1 MRPEPLS
8 GAGLEWLI
16 HSIVSAK
23 AALATTRA
31 RLSGDR
37 AEAYTLFCLHWAH
50 GPGTWLRGQR
60 EIALSPVIT

>member
-1 MRPEPLS
+1 MRPEPLT

-50 GPGTWLRGQR
+50 GPGT
-60 EIALSPVIT
+60 